1 MRQIILSFFS
11 EVYWN
16 LKQSQEKTM
25 LHVILAFKQVSM
37 VRVGQDLQ
45 VQIVL
50 VVSFSPAK
58 KVEIDI
64 FNMMVQLF

>member
-1 MRQIILSFFS
+1 
-11 EVYWN
+11 
-16 LKQSQEKTM
+16 M

-50 VVSFSPAK
+50 LVSFSPAK
-58 KVEIDI
+58 KVEINI